1 MLKAKSGKRH
11 PLMRRKGAMPSL
23 TVVIG
28 TPAPPPGKG
37 MGAMMGKA
45 KAKDMEAMD
54 DAMDDDMGDDMDD
67 AEDIAEDEAEAVTLN
82 TLRDEI
88 RALTARLD
96 ALESN

>member
-1 MLKAKSGKRH
+1 MLKAKSGKRQ

-28 TPAPPPGKG
+28 APAPPPSKT
-37 MGAMMGKA
+37 KR
-45 KAKDMEAMD
+45 DMPPRARDE
-54 DAMDDDMGDDMDD
+54 DD
-67 AEDIAEDEAEAVTLN
+67 AEDMEEDEAEAVTLD

-96 ALESN
+96 ALDAN